1 MKIEK
6 NKTQKKI
13 IFFEDIE
20 LKRQKSR
27 KQARE
32 CNFVE
37 IDSTCYLFR

>member
-1 MKIEK
+1 MEIEK
-6 NKTQKKI
+6 NKTPKKI
-13 IFFEDIE
+13 TFFEDIG

-37 IDSTCYLFR
+37 TDSTCYLFL